1 MENARVREETAA
13 QPSRSR
19 AQRTRNMDGFHNC
32 SACYMTTITT
42 IPNSCGPVMAQFNF
56 EWEHGPKLIGK
67 YVEQEWNN
75 ASKANRN

>member
-1 MENARVREETAA
+1 MQEKEKPN
-13 QPSRSR
+13 RSR
-19 AQRTRNMDGFHNC
+19 AQRTRNMNGFHNC

-56 EWEHGPKLIGK
+56 EWEHSPKLIGK

-75 ASKANRN
+75 AAKANRN